1 MNVKSL
7 KVKRKE
13 EVLELKKFLS
23 FSLICLNLFFVLS
36 MCIQPAFA
44 KENVTLNVYN
54 WGEYISDGSDD
65 TLDVNKAFQE
75 KYPHIKINYI
85 NYASNEDLYGK
96 LKAGGS
102 SYDIIIPS
110 DYMISRMI
118 EEDMLEK
125 IDVSKLENYQY
136 IDERY
141 KNLAYDPNNEY
152 SVPYSVGMVGVI
164 YDTTKVDPED
174 TGSWELLWNEKYK
187 GQILNFN
194 NSRDAFATAQFLLGK
209 SVNSPDKGDWLAAL
223 EKLKEQKPLLQ
234 GYVMDEVF
242 LKMQGGNASVAT
254 YYAGDFLTMY
264 SENNDLGFFY
274 PEEGTNF
281 FVDAICIPKGSK
293 HVEEAML
300 YIDFL
305 LSEEV
310 AVANAE
316 YICYAS
322 PNVLVPQNEEYIA
335 YIEDMHPDA
344 LEILYPEATAFRTE
358 SYLNLSEEMRIYESR
373 LWEELMS
380 FGSQDVGIYVL
391 TVVLAVAI
399 LSLWVVT
406 SIKKRKLSKY

>member
-1 MNVKSL
+1 MF
-7 KVKRKE
+7 
-13 EVLELKKFLS
+13 ELKRILS
-23 FSLICLNLFFVLS
+23 FSLICINLLFAFS
-36 MCIQPAFA
+36 MAVSPVSAAEQ
-44 KENVTLNVYN
+44 VTLNIYN

-65 TLDVNKAFQE
+65 TVDVNKAFEE

-102 SYDIIIPS
+102 SYDVIFPS

-118 EEDMLEK
+118 EENMLEK
-125 IDVSKLENYQY
+125 IDVSKLENYKY
-136 IDERY
+136 IDDRY
-141 KNLAYDPNNEY
+141 KNLEYDPNNEY

-164 YDTTKVDPED
+164 YDSTKVVSED
-174 TGSWELLWNEKYK
+174 TGSWNLLWNEKYK

-209 SVNSPDKGDWLAAL
+209 SVNSDDKADWLEAL

-242 LKMQGGNASVAT
+242 LKMQGGNAAVAT

-264 SENNDLGFFY
+264 SENDDLAFY
-274 PEEGTNF
+274 YPKEGTNF
-281 FVDAICIPKGSK
+281 FVDAMCIPKGSK
-293 HVEEAML
+293 NIEEAML

-305 LSEEV
+305 LSEEI

-322 PNVLVPQNEEYIA
+322 PNTLVPQNEEYIE
-335 YIEDMHPDA
+335 YIQEMHPDA
-344 LEILYPEATAFRTE
+344 LEILYPQATAFRTE
-358 SYLNLSEEMRIYESR
+358 SYLNLSEEMRRYESQ

-380 FGSQDVGIYVL
+380 YGSQDAGIYIL
-391 TVVLAVAI
+391 SIVLAVGI
-399 LSLWVVT
+399 LTLWITT
-406 SIKKRKLSKY
+406 SIRKRRLSKY

>member
-1 MNVKSL
+1 MF
-7 KVKRKE
+7 
-13 EVLELKKFLS
+13 ELKRILS
-23 FSLICLNLFFVLS
+23 FSLICINLLFAFS
-36 MCIQPAFA
+36 MAISPISAAEQ
-44 KENVTLNVYN
+44 VTLNIYN

-65 TLDVNKAFQE
+65 TVDVNKAFEE

-102 SYDIIIPS
+102 SYDVIFPS

-118 EEDMLEK
+118 EENMLEK
-125 IDVSKLENYQY
+125 IDVSKLENYKY
-136 IDERY
+136 IDDRY
-141 KNLAYDPNNEY
+141 KNLEYDPNNEY

-164 YDTTKVDPED
+164 YDSTKVVSED
-174 TGSWELLWNEKYK
+174 TGSWNLLWNEKYK

-209 SVNSPDKGDWLAAL
+209 SVNSDDKADWLEAL

-242 LKMQGGNASVAT
+242 LKMQGENAAVAT

-264 SENNDLGFFY
+264 SENDDLAFY
-274 PEEGTNF
+274 YPKEGTNF
-281 FVDAICIPKGSK
+281 FVDAMCIPKGSK
-293 HVEEAML
+293 NIEEAML

-305 LSEEV
+305 LSEEI

-322 PNVLVPQNEEYIA
+322 PNTLVPQNEEYIE
-335 YIEDMHPDA
+335 YIQEMHPDA
-344 LEILYPEATAFRTE
+344 LEILYPQATAFRTE
-358 SYLNLSEEMRIYESR
+358 SYLNLSEEMRRYESQ

-380 FGSQDVGIYVL
+380 YGSQDAGIYIL
-391 TVVLAVAI
+391 SVVLAVGI
-399 LSLWVVT
+399 LALWITT
-406 SIKKRKLSKY
+406 SIRKRRLSKY

>member
-1 MNVKSL
+1 VF
-7 KVKRKE
+7 
-13 EVLELKKFLS
+13 ELKRILS
-23 FSLICLNLFFVLS
+23 FSLICINLLFAFS
-36 MCIQPAFA
+36 MAISPVSVAEQ
-44 KENVTLNVYN
+44 VTLNIYN

-65 TLDVNKAFQE
+65 TVDVNKAFEE

-102 SYDIIIPS
+102 SYDVIFPS

-118 EEDMLEK
+118 EENMLEK
-125 IDVSKLENYQY
+125 IDVSKLENYKY
-136 IDERY
+136 IDDRY
-141 KNLAYDPNNEY
+141 KNLEYDPNNEY

-164 YDTTKVDPED
+164 YDSTKVVSED
-174 TGSWELLWNEKYK
+174 TGSWNLLWNEKYK

-209 SVNSPDKGDWLAAL
+209 SVNSDDKADWLEAL

-242 LKMQGGNASVAT
+242 LKMQGGNAAVAT

-264 SENNDLGFFY
+264 SENDDLAFY
-274 PEEGTNF
+274 YPKEGTNF
-281 FVDAICIPKGSK
+281 FVDAMCIPKGSK
-293 HVEEAML
+293 NIEEAML

-305 LSEEV
+305 LSEEI

-322 PNVLVPQNEEYIA
+322 PNTLVPQNEEYIE
-335 YIEDMHPDA
+335 YIQEMHPDA
-344 LEILYPEATAFRTE
+344 LEILYPQATAFRTE
-358 SYLNLSEEMRIYESR
+358 SYLNLSEEMRRYESQ

-380 FGSQDVGIYVL
+380 YGSQDAGIYIL
-391 TVVLAVAI
+391 SIVLAVGI
-399 LSLWVVT
+399 LTLWIT
-406 SIKKRKLSKY
+406 ASIRKRRLSKY

>member
-1 MNVKSL
+1 M
-7 KVKRKE
+7 
-13 EVLELKKFLS
+13 KKFIS
-23 FSLICLNLFFVLS
+23 FSLILINLFSVISVF
-36 MCIQPAFA
+36 IPAVSAA
-44 KENVTLNVYN
+44 KDQVTINVYN
-54 WGEYISDGSDD
+54 WGEYISDGSDG
-65 TLDVNKAFQE
+65 TLDVNKAFE
-75 KYPHIKINYI
+75 RKYPNIKVNYT

-125 IDVSKLENYQY
+125 IDVSRLENYKY
-136 IDERY
+136 IDPKY
-141 KNLAYDPNNEY
+141 KNMIYDPTNEY
-152 SVPYSVGMVGVI
+152 SVPYCVGMVGVI
-164 YDTTKVDPED
+164 YDTTKVDEAD
-174 TGSWELLWNEKYK
+174 TGSWNLLWNEKYS

-209 SVNSPDKGDWLAAL
+209 SVNSTDKNDWLMAL

-242 LKMQGGNASVAT
+242 LKMQGGNAAVAT
-254 YYAGDFLTMY
+254 YYAGDYLTMY
-264 SENNDLGFFY
+264 AENEDLAFFY
-274 PEEGTNF
+274 PEEGTNV

-310 AVANAE
+310 SVANAE

-322 PNVLVPQNEEYIA
+322 PNMLVPKNEGYIEYIT
-335 YIEDMHPDA
+335 ELHEDA
-344 LEILYPEATAFRTE
+344 LSILYPETTAFRTE
-358 SYLNLSEEMRIYESR
+358 SYLNLSEDMRSYESQ

-380 FGSQDVGIYVL
+380 YGSQDVGIYVL
-391 TVVLAVAI
+391 TIVLAVAI
-399 LSLWVVT
+399 LALWIYCA
-406 SIKKRKLSKY
+406 IKKRILSRY

>member
-1 MNVKSL
+1 VF
-7 KVKRKE
+7 
-13 EVLELKKFLS
+13 ELKRILS
-23 FSLICLNLFFVLS
+23 FSLICINLLFAFS
-36 MCIQPAFA
+36 MAISPVSAAEQ
-44 KENVTLNVYN
+44 VTLNIYN

-65 TLDVNKAFQE
+65 TVDVNKAFEE

-102 SYDIIIPS
+102 SYDVIFPS

-118 EEDMLEK
+118 EENMLEK
-125 IDVSKLENYQY
+125 IDVSKLENYKY
-136 IDERY
+136 IDDRY
-141 KNLAYDPNNEY
+141 KNLEYDPNNEY

-164 YDTTKVDPED
+164 YDSTKVVSED
-174 TGSWELLWNEKYK
+174 TGSWNLLWNEKYK

-209 SVNSPDKGDWLAAL
+209 SVNSDDKADWLEAL

-242 LKMQGGNASVAT
+242 LKMQGGNAAVAT

-264 SENNDLGFFY
+264 SENDDLAFY
-274 PEEGTNF
+274 YPKEGTNF
-281 FVDAICIPKGSK
+281 FVDAMCIPKGSK
-293 HVEEAML
+293 NIEEAML

-305 LSEEV
+305 LSEEI

-322 PNVLVPQNEEYIA
+322 PNTLVPQNEEYIE
-335 YIEDMHPDA
+335 YIQEMHPDA
-344 LEILYPEATAFRTE
+344 LEILYPQATAFRTE
-358 SYLNLSEEMRIYESR
+358 SYLNLSEEMRRYESQ

-380 FGSQDVGIYVL
+380 YGSQDAGIYIL
-391 TVVLAVAI
+391 SIVLAVGI
-399 LSLWVVT
+399 LTLWIT
-406 SIKKRKLSKY
+406 ASIRKRRLSKY

>member
-1 MNVKSL
+1 MF
-7 KVKRKE
+7 
-13 EVLELKKFLS
+13 ELKRILS
-23 FSLICLNLFFVLS
+23 FSLICINLLFAFS
-36 MCIQPAFA
+36 MAISPVSVAEQ
-44 KENVTLNVYN
+44 VTLNIYN

-65 TLDVNKAFQE
+65 TVDVNKAFEE

-102 SYDIIIPS
+102 SYDVIFPS

-118 EEDMLEK
+118 EENMLEK
-125 IDVSKLENYQY
+125 IDVSKLENYKY
-136 IDERY
+136 IDDRY
-141 KNLAYDPNNEY
+141 KNLEYDPNNEY

-164 YDTTKVDPED
+164 YDSTKVVSED
-174 TGSWELLWNEKYK
+174 TGSWNLLWNEKYK

-209 SVNSPDKGDWLAAL
+209 SVNSDDKADWLEAL

-242 LKMQGGNASVAT
+242 LKMQGGNAAVAT

-264 SENNDLGFFY
+264 SENDDLAFY
-274 PEEGTNF
+274 YPKEGTNF
-281 FVDAICIPKGSK
+281 FVDAMCIPKGSK
-293 HVEEAML
+293 NIEEAML

-305 LSEEV
+305 LSEEI

-322 PNVLVPQNEEYIA
+322 PNTLVPQNEEYIE
-335 YIEDMHPDA
+335 YIQEMHPDA
-344 LEILYPEATAFRTE
+344 LEILYPQATAFRTE
-358 SYLNLSEEMRIYESR
+358 SYLNLSEEMRRYESQ

-380 FGSQDVGIYVL
+380 YGSQDAGIYIL
-391 TVVLAVAI
+391 SIVLAVGI
-399 LSLWVVT
+399 LTLWIT
-406 SIKKRKLSKY
+406 ASIRKRRLSKY

>member
-1 MNVKSL
+1 MF
-7 KVKRKE
+7 
-13 EVLELKKFLS
+13 ELKRILS
-23 FSLICLNLFFVLS
+23 FSLICINLLFAFS
-36 MCIQPAFA
+36 MAVSPVSAAEQ
-44 KENVTLNVYN
+44 VTLNIYN

-65 TLDVNKAFQE
+65 TVDVNKAFEE

-102 SYDIIIPS
+102 SYDVIFPS

-118 EEDMLEK
+118 EENMLEK
-125 IDVSKLENYQY
+125 IDVSKLENYKY
-136 IDERY
+136 IDDRY

-164 YDTTKVDPED
+164 YDSTKVVSED
-174 TGSWELLWNEKYK
+174 TGSWNLLWNEKYK

-209 SVNSPDKGDWLAAL
+209 SVNSTDKADWLEAL

-242 LKMQGGNASVAT
+242 LKMQGGNAAVAT

-264 SENNDLGFFY
+264 SENDDLAFY
-274 PEEGTNF
+274 YPKEGTNF
-281 FVDAICIPKGSK
+281 FVDAMCIPKGSK
-293 HVEEAML
+293 NIEEAML

-305 LSEEV
+305 LSEEI

-322 PNVLVPQNEEYIA
+322 PNTLVPQNEEYIE
-335 YIEDMHPDA
+335 YIQEMHPDA
-344 LEILYPEATAFRTE
+344 LEILYPQATAFRTE
-358 SYLNLSEEMRIYESR
+358 SYLNLSEEMRRYESQ

-380 FGSQDVGIYVL
+380 YGSQDAGIYIL
-391 TVVLAVAI
+391 SVVLAVGI
-399 LSLWVVT
+399 LTLWITT
-406 SIKKRKLSKY
+406 SIRKRRLSKY

>member
-1 MNVKSL
+1 M
-7 KVKRKE
+7 
-13 EVLELKKFLS
+13 KKLVS
-23 FSLICLNLFFVLS
+23 FVL
-36 MCIQPAFA
+36 IAFNLA
-44 KENVTLNVYN
+44 LLPILLAFSVAAEESVTLNIYN

-65 TLDVNKAFQE
+65 SLDVNKAFEE

-102 SYDIIIPS
+102 SYDIIFPS

-125 IDVSKLENYQY
+125 IDVTKLENYKY
-136 IDERY
+136 IDDRY
-141 KNLAYDPNNEY
+141 KNLVYDPNNQY

-164 YDTTKVDPED
+164 YDSSKVDEED
-174 TGSWELLWNEKYK
+174 VGSWDLLWNEKYS

-194 NSRDAFATAQFLLGK
+194 NSRDAFATAQFLLGS
-209 SVNSPDKGDWLAAL
+209 SVNSTEKADWIAAL
-223 EKLKEQKPLLQ
+223 DKLKEQKPLLQ

-242 LKMQGGNASVAT
+242 LKMQGGNAAVAT

-264 SENNDLGFFY
+264 AENEDLAFFY

-293 HVEEAML
+293 NIDEAML

-322 PNVLVPQNEEYIA
+322 PNVLVPQNEEYME
-335 YIEDMHPDA
+335 YITEMHPDA
-344 LEILYPEATAFRTE
+344 LEILYPEKTAFRTE
-358 SYLNLSEEMRIYESR
+358 SYLNLSEDMRRFESQ

-380 FGSQDVGIYVL
+380 YGGLDVGICVTAAVL
-391 TVVLAVAI
+391 TGSVIVLWIV
-399 LSLWVVT
+399 SSVR
-406 SIKKRKLSKY
+406 KRRRSKY

>member
-1 MNVKSL
+1 MICINL
-7 KVKRKE
+7 
-13 EVLELKKFLS
+13 LFA
-23 FSLICLNLFFVLS
+23 FSMAVS
-36 MCIQPAFA
+36 PVSAAEQ
-44 KENVTLNVYN
+44 VTLNIYN

-65 TLDVNKAFQE
+65 TVDVNKAFEE

-102 SYDIIIPS
+102 SYDVIFPS

-118 EEDMLEK
+118 EENMLEK
-125 IDVSKLENYQY
+125 IDVSKLENYKY
-136 IDERY
+136 IDDRY

-164 YDTTKVDPED
+164 YNSTKVVSED
-174 TGSWELLWNEKYK
+174 TGSWNLLWNEKYK

-209 SVNSPDKGDWLAAL
+209 SVNSTDKADWLEAL

-242 LKMQGGNASVAT
+242 LKMQGGNAAVAT

-264 SENNDLGFFY
+264 SENDDLAFY
-274 PEEGTNF
+274 YPKEGTNF
-281 FVDAICIPKGSK
+281 FVDAMCIPKGSK
-293 HVEEAML
+293 NIEEAML

-305 LSEEV
+305 LSEEI

-322 PNVLVPQNEEYIA
+322 PNTLVPQNEEYIE
-335 YIEDMHPDA
+335 YIQEMHPDA
-344 LEILYPEATAFRTE
+344 LEILYPQATAFRTE
-358 SYLNLSEEMRIYESR
+358 SYLNLSEEMRRYESQ

-380 FGSQDVGIYVL
+380 YGSQDAGIYIL
-391 TVVLAVAI
+391 SVVLAVGI
-399 LSLWVVT
+399 LTLWIT
-406 SIKKRKLSKY
+406 ASIRKRRLSKY

>member
-1 MNVKSL
+1 M
-7 KVKRKE
+7 
-13 EVLELKKFLS
+13 KKFLS
-23 FSLICLNLFFVLS
+23 FSLICFNLFFVFS
-36 MCIQPAFA
+36 MFIPSVFA
-44 KENVTLNVYN
+44 ADPVTLNIYN

-65 TLDVNKAFQE
+65 TIDVNKEFE
-75 KYPHIKINYI
+75 KKYPHIKINYI

-102 SYDIIIPS
+102 SYDVIFPS

-118 EEDMLEK
+118 EENMLEK

-136 IDERY
+136 IDQRY
-141 KNLAYDPNNEY
+141 RNLAYDPNNEY

-164 YDTTKVDPED
+164 YDTTKVAPED
-174 TGSWELLWNEKYK
+174 TGSWNLLWNEKYR

-209 SVNSPDKGDWLAAL
+209 SVNSTDKGDWLEAL

-264 SENNDLGFFY
+264 SENENLGFFY
-274 PEEGTNF
+274 PQEGTNF
-281 FVDAICIPKGSK
+281 FVDAMCIPKGSK
-293 HVEEAML
+293 HIDEAML

-305 LSEEV
+305 LSEEI

-322 PNVLVPQNEEYIA
+322 PNVLVPQNEEYIE
-335 YIEDMHPDA
+335 YLTDMHEDA

-358 SYLNLSEEMRIYESR
+358 SYLNLSEEMRRYESQ

-391 TVVLAVAI
+391 TAVLAVAI
-399 LSLWVVT
+399 LTLWIFCAV
-406 SIKKRKLSKY
+406 KKRLLSRY

>member
-1 MNVKSL
+1 MF
-7 KVKRKE
+7 
-13 EVLELKKFLS
+13 ELKRILS
-23 FSLICLNLFFVLS
+23 FSLICINLLFAFS
-36 MCIQPAFA
+36 MAISPVSAAEQ
-44 KENVTLNVYN
+44 VTLNIYN

-65 TLDVNKAFQE
+65 TVDVNKAFEE

-102 SYDIIIPS
+102 SYDVIFPS

-118 EEDMLEK
+118 EENMLEK
-125 IDVSKLENYQY
+125 IDVSKLENYKY
-136 IDERY
+136 IDDRY
-141 KNLAYDPNNEY
+141 KNLEYDPNNEY

-164 YDTTKVDPED
+164 YDSTKVVSED
-174 TGSWELLWNEKYK
+174 TGSWNLLWNEKYK

-209 SVNSPDKGDWLAAL
+209 SVNSDDKADWLEAL

-242 LKMQGGNASVAT
+242 LKMQGGNAAVAT

-264 SENNDLGFFY
+264 SENDDLAFY
-274 PEEGTNF
+274 YPKEGTNF
-281 FVDAICIPKGSK
+281 FVDAMCIPKGSK
-293 HVEEAML
+293 NIEEAML

-305 LSEEV
+305 LSEEI

-322 PNVLVPQNEEYIA
+322 PNTLVPQNEEYIE
-335 YIEDMHPDA
+335 YIQEMHPDA
-344 LEILYPEATAFRTE
+344 LEILYPQATAFRTE
-358 SYLNLSEEMRIYESR
+358 SYLNLSEEMRRYESQ

-380 FGSQDVGIYVL
+380 YGSQDAGIYIL
-391 TVVLAVAI
+391 SIVLAVGI
-399 LSLWVVT
+399 LALWITT
-406 SIKKRKLSKY
+406 SIRKRRLSKY

>member
-1 MNVKSL
+1 M
-7 KVKRKE
+7 KRI
-13 EVLELKKFLS
+13 LS
-23 FSLICLNLFFVLS
+23 FSLICINLLFAFS
-36 MCIQPAFA
+36 MAISPVSAAEQ
-44 KENVTLNVYN
+44 VTLNIYN

-65 TLDVNKAFQE
+65 TVDVNKAFEE

-102 SYDIIIPS
+102 SYDVIFPS

-118 EEDMLEK
+118 EENMLEK
-125 IDVSKLENYQY
+125 IDVSKLENYKY
-136 IDERY
+136 IDDRY
-141 KNLAYDPNNEY
+141 KNLEYDPNNEY

-164 YDTTKVDPED
+164 YDSTKVVSED
-174 TGSWELLWNEKYK
+174 TGSWNLLWNEKYK

-209 SVNSPDKGDWLAAL
+209 SVNSDDKADWLEAL

-242 LKMQGGNASVAT
+242 LKMQGGNAAVAT

-264 SENNDLGFFY
+264 SENDDLAFY
-274 PEEGTNF
+274 YPKEGTNF
-281 FVDAICIPKGSK
+281 FVDAMCIPKGSK
-293 HVEEAML
+293 NIEEAML

-305 LSEEV
+305 LSEEI

-322 PNVLVPQNEEYIA
+322 PNTLVPQNEEYIE
-335 YIEDMHPDA
+335 YIQEMHPDA
-344 LEILYPEATAFRTE
+344 LEILYPQATAFRTE
-358 SYLNLSEEMRIYESR
+358 SYLNLSEEMRRYESQ

-380 FGSQDVGIYVL
+380 YGSQDAGIYIL
-391 TVVLAVAI
+391 SIVLAVGI
-399 LSLWVVT
+399 LALWITT
-406 SIKKRKLSKY
+406 SIRKRRLSKY

>member
-7 KVKRKE
+7 KTKRRR
-13 EVLELKKFLS
+13 EVPELKKILS
-23 FSLICLNLFFVLS
+23 FSLIFFSLFFIFS
-36 MCIQPAFA
+36 MSVIPTFA
-44 KENVTLNVYN
+44 EENVTLNVYN
-54 WGEYISDGSDD
+54 WGEYISDGSDGS
-65 TLDVNKAFQE
+65 LDVNKAFEE

-118 EEDMLEK
+118 EENMLEK
-125 IDVSKLENYQY
+125 IDVTKLENYKN
-136 IDERY
+136 IDPRY
-141 KNLAYDPNNEY
+141 KNLVYDPNNEY

-164 YDTTKVDPED
+164 YDTTKVAPED
-174 TGSWELLWNEKYK
+174 TGSWGLLWNEKYK
-187 GQILNFN
+187 GKILNFN
-194 NSRDAFATAQFLLGK
+194 NSRDAFATAQFYLGK
-209 SVNSPDKGDWLAAL
+209 SVNSTDKGDWLEAL

-242 LKMQGGNASVAT
+242 LKMQGGNAAVAT

-274 PEEGTNF
+274 PKEGTNF
-281 FVDAICIPKGSK
+281 FVDAVCIPKGSK
-293 HVEEAML
+293 HIEEAML

-322 PNVLVPQNEEYIA
+322 PNVLVPQNAEYVEYIQ
-335 YIEDMHPDA
+335 EMHEDA

-358 SYLNLSEEMRIYESR
+358 SYLNLSEEMRMYESS

-399 LSLWVVT
+399 LALWIIT
-406 SIKKRKLSKY
+406 AIRKRRLSKY

>member
-1 MNVKSL
+1 MAISPVSAA
-7 KVKRKE
+7 E
-13 EVLELKKFLS
+13 
-23 FSLICLNLFFVLS
+23 
-36 MCIQPAFA
+36 Q
-44 KENVTLNVYN
+44 VTLNIYN

-65 TLDVNKAFQE
+65 TVDVNKAFEE

-102 SYDIIIPS
+102 SYDVIFPS

-118 EEDMLEK
+118 EENMLEK
-125 IDVSKLENYQY
+125 IDVSKLENYKY
-136 IDERY
+136 IDDRY
-141 KNLAYDPNNEY
+141 KNLEYDPNNEY

-164 YDTTKVDPED
+164 YDSTKVVSED
-174 TGSWELLWNEKYK
+174 TGSWNLLWNEKYK

-209 SVNSPDKGDWLAAL
+209 SVNSDDKADWLEAL

-242 LKMQGGNASVAT
+242 LKMQGGNAAVAT

-264 SENNDLGFFY
+264 SENDDLAFY
-274 PEEGTNF
+274 YPKEGTNF
-281 FVDAICIPKGSK
+281 FVDAMCIPKGSK
-293 HVEEAML
+293 NIEEAML

-305 LSEEV
+305 LSEEI

-322 PNVLVPQNEEYIA
+322 PNTLVPQNEEYIE
-335 YIEDMHPDA
+335 YIQEMHPDA
-344 LEILYPEATAFRTE
+344 LEILYPQATAFRTE
-358 SYLNLSEEMRIYESR
+358 SYLNLSEEMRRYESQ

-380 FGSQDVGIYVL
+380 YGSQDAGIYIL
-391 TVVLAVAI
+391 TVVLAVGI
-399 LSLWVVT
+399 LALWITT
-406 SIKKRKLSKY
+406 SIRKRRLSKY

>member
-1 MNVKSL
+1 MF
-7 KVKRKE
+7 
-13 EVLELKKFLS
+13 ELKRILS
-23 FSLICLNLFFVLS
+23 FSLICINLLFAFS
-36 MCIQPAFA
+36 MAVSPVSAAEQ
-44 KENVTLNVYN
+44 VTLNIYN

-65 TLDVNKAFQE
+65 TVDVNKAFEE

-102 SYDIIIPS
+102 SYDVIFPS

-118 EEDMLEK
+118 EENMLEK
-125 IDVSKLENYQY
+125 IDVSKLENYKY
-136 IDERY
+136 IDDRY

-164 YDTTKVDPED
+164 YDSTKVVSED
-174 TGSWELLWNEKYK
+174 TGSWNLLWNEKYK

-209 SVNSPDKGDWLAAL
+209 SVNSTDKADWLEAL

-242 LKMQGGNASVAT
+242 LKMQGGNAAVAT

-264 SENNDLGFFY
+264 SENDDLAFY
-274 PEEGTNF
+274 YPKEGTNF
-281 FVDAICIPKGSK
+281 FVDAMCIPKGSK
-293 HVEEAML
+293 NIEEAML

-305 LSEEV
+305 LSEEI

-322 PNVLVPQNEEYIA
+322 PNTLVPQNEEYIE
-335 YIEDMHPDA
+335 YIQEMHPDA
-344 LEILYPEATAFRTE
+344 LEILYPQATAFRTE
-358 SYLNLSEEMRIYESR
+358 SYLNLSEEMRRYESQ

-380 FGSQDVGIYVL
+380 YGSQDAGIYIL
-391 TVVLAVAI
+391 SVVLAVGI
-399 LSLWVVT
+399 LTLWIT
-406 SIKKRKLSKY
+406 ASIRKRRLSKY

>member
-1 MNVKSL
+1 MF
-7 KVKRKE
+7 
-13 EVLELKKFLS
+13 ELKRILS
-23 FSLICLNLFFVLS
+23 FSLICINLLFAFS
-36 MCIQPAFA
+36 MAVSPVSAAEQ
-44 KENVTLNVYN
+44 VTLNIYN

-65 TLDVNKAFQE
+65 TVDVNKAFEE

-102 SYDIIIPS
+102 SYDVIFPS

-118 EEDMLEK
+118 EENMLEK
-125 IDVSKLENYQY
+125 IDVSKLENYKY
-136 IDERY
+136 IDDRY
-141 KNLAYDPNNEY
+141 KNLEYDPNNEY

-164 YDTTKVDPED
+164 YDSTKVVSED
-174 TGSWELLWNEKYK
+174 TGSWNLLWNEKYK

-209 SVNSPDKGDWLAAL
+209 SVNSDDKADWLEAL

-242 LKMQGGNASVAT
+242 LKMQGGNAAVAT

-264 SENNDLGFFY
+264 SENDDLAFY
-274 PEEGTNF
+274 YPKEGTNF
-281 FVDAICIPKGSK
+281 FVDAMCIPKGSK
-293 HVEEAML
+293 NIEEAML

-305 LSEEV
+305 LSEEI

-322 PNVLVPQNEEYIA
+322 PNTLVPQNEEYIE
-335 YIEDMHPDA
+335 YIQEMHPDA
-344 LEILYPEATAFRTE
+344 LEILYPQATAFRTE
-358 SYLNLSEEMRIYESR
+358 SYLNLSEEMRRYESQ

-380 FGSQDVGIYVL
+380 YGSQDAGIYIL
-391 TVVLAVAI
+391 TVVLAVGI
-399 LSLWVVT
+399 LALWITT
-406 SIKKRKLSKY
+406 SIRKRRLSKY

>member
-1 MNVKSL
+1 MF
-7 KVKRKE
+7 
-13 EVLELKKFLS
+13 ELKRILS
-23 FSLICLNLFFVLS
+23 FSLICINLLFAFS
-36 MCIQPAFA
+36 MAISPVSAAEQ
-44 KENVTLNVYN
+44 VTLNIYN

-65 TLDVNKAFQE
+65 TVDVNKAFEE

-102 SYDIIIPS
+102 SYDVIFPS

-118 EEDMLEK
+118 EENMLEK
-125 IDVSKLENYQY
+125 IDVSKLENYKY
-136 IDERY
+136 IDDRY
-141 KNLAYDPNNEY
+141 KNLEYDPNNEY

-164 YDTTKVDPED
+164 YDSTKVVSED
-174 TGSWELLWNEKYK
+174 TGSWNLLWNEKYK

-209 SVNSPDKGDWLAAL
+209 SVNSDDKADWLEAL

-242 LKMQGGNASVAT
+242 LKMQGGNAAVAT

-264 SENNDLGFFY
+264 SENDDLAFY
-274 PEEGTNF
+274 YPKEGTNF
-281 FVDAICIPKGSK
+281 FVDAMCIPKGSK
-293 HVEEAML
+293 NIEEAML

-305 LSEEV
+305 LSEEI

-322 PNVLVPQNEEYIA
+322 PNTLVPQNEEYIE
-335 YIEDMHPDA
+335 YIQEMHPDA
-344 LEILYPEATAFRTE
+344 LEILYPQATAFRTE
-358 SYLNLSEEMRIYESR
+358 SYLNLSEEMRRYESQ

-380 FGSQDVGIYVL
+380 YGSQDAGIYIL
-391 TVVLAVAI
+391 SVVLAVGI
-399 LSLWVVT
+399 LTLWITT
-406 SIKKRKLSKY
+406 SIRKRRLSKY

>member
-1 MNVKSL
+1 MF
-7 KVKRKE
+7 
-13 EVLELKKFLS
+13 ELKRILS
-23 FSLICLNLFFVLS
+23 FSLICINLLFAFS
-36 MCIQPAFA
+36 MAVSPVSAAEQ
-44 KENVTLNVYN
+44 VTLNIYN

-65 TLDVNKAFQE
+65 TVDVNKAFEE

-102 SYDIIIPS
+102 SYDVIFPS

-118 EEDMLEK
+118 EENMLEK
-125 IDVSKLENYQY
+125 IDVSKLENYKY
-136 IDERY
+136 IDDRY
-141 KNLAYDPNNEY
+141 KNLEYDPNNEY

-164 YDTTKVDPED
+164 YDSTKVVSED
-174 TGSWELLWNEKYK
+174 TGSWNLLWNEKYK

-209 SVNSPDKGDWLAAL
+209 SVNSDDKADWLEAL

-242 LKMQGGNASVAT
+242 LKMQGGNAAVAT

-264 SENNDLGFFY
+264 SENDDLAFY
-274 PEEGTNF
+274 YPQEGTNF
-281 FVDAICIPKGSK
+281 FVDAMCIPKGSK
-293 HVEEAML
+293 NIEEAML

-305 LSEEV
+305 LSEEI

-322 PNVLVPQNEEYIA
+322 PNTLVPQNEEYIE
-335 YIEDMHPDA
+335 YIQEMHPDA
-344 LEILYPEATAFRTE
+344 LEILYPQATAFRTE
-358 SYLNLSEEMRIYESR
+358 SYLNLSEEMRRYESQ

-380 FGSQDVGIYVL
+380 YGSQDAGIYIL
-391 TVVLAVAI
+391 SIVLAVGI
-399 LSLWVVT
+399 LTLWIT
-406 SIKKRKLSKY
+406 ASIRKRRLSKY

>member
-1 MNVKSL
+1 MF
-7 KVKRKE
+7 
-13 EVLELKKFLS
+13 ELKRILS
-23 FSLICLNLFFVLS
+23 FSLICINLLFAFS
-36 MCIQPAFA
+36 MAVSPVSAAEQ
-44 KENVTLNVYN
+44 VTLNIYN

-65 TLDVNKAFQE
+65 TVDVNKAFEE

-102 SYDIIIPS
+102 SYDVIFPS

-118 EEDMLEK
+118 EENMLEK
-125 IDVSKLENYQY
+125 IDVSKLENYKY
-136 IDERY
+136 IDDRY
-141 KNLAYDPNNEY
+141 KNLEYDPNNEY

-164 YDTTKVDPED
+164 YDSTKVVSED
-174 TGSWELLWNEKYK
+174 TGSWNLLWNEKYK

-209 SVNSPDKGDWLAAL
+209 SVNSDDKADWLEAL

-242 LKMQGGNASVAT
+242 LKMQGGNAAVAT

-264 SENNDLGFFY
+264 SENADLAVYY
-274 PEEGTNF
+274 PKEGTNF
-281 FVDAICIPKGSK
+281 FVDAMCIPKGSK
-293 HVEEAML
+293 NIEEAML

-305 LSEEV
+305 LSEEI

-322 PNVLVPQNEEYIA
+322 PNTLVPQNEEYIE
-335 YIEDMHPDA
+335 YIQEMHPDA
-344 LEILYPEATAFRTE
+344 LEILYPQATAFRTE
-358 SYLNLSEEMRIYESR
+358 SYLNLSEEMRRYESQ

-380 FGSQDVGIYVL
+380 YGSQDAGIYIL
-391 TVVLAVAI
+391 SIVLAVGI
-399 LSLWVVT
+399 LTLWITT
-406 SIKKRKLSKY
+406 SIRKRRLSKY

>member
-1 MNVKSL
+1 MF
-7 KVKRKE
+7 
-13 EVLELKKFLS
+13 ELKRILS
-23 FSLICLNLFFVLS
+23 FSLICINLLFAFS
-36 MCIQPAFA
+36 MAISPVSAAEQ
-44 KENVTLNVYN
+44 VTLNIYN

-65 TLDVNKAFQE
+65 TVDVNKAFEE

-102 SYDIIIPS
+102 SYDVIFPS

-118 EEDMLEK
+118 EENMLEK
-125 IDVSKLENYQY
+125 IDVSKLENYKY
-136 IDERY
+136 IDDRY
-141 KNLAYDPNNEY
+141 KNLEYDPNNEY

-164 YDTTKVDPED
+164 YDSTKVVSED
-174 TGSWELLWNEKYK
+174 TGSWNLLWNEKYK

-209 SVNSPDKGDWLAAL
+209 SVNSDDKADWLEAL

-242 LKMQGGNASVAT
+242 LKMQGGNAAVAT

-264 SENNDLGFFY
+264 SENDDLAFY
-274 PEEGTNF
+274 YPKEGTNF
-281 FVDAICIPKGSK
+281 FVDAMCIPKGSK
-293 HVEEAML
+293 NIEEAML

-305 LSEEV
+305 LSEEI

-322 PNVLVPQNEEYIA
+322 PNTLVPQNEEYIE
-335 YIEDMHPDA
+335 YIQEMHPDA
-344 LEILYPEATAFRTE
+344 LEILYPQATAFRTE
-358 SYLNLSEEMRIYESR
+358 SYLNLSEEMRRYESQ

-380 FGSQDVGIYVL
+380 YGSQDAGIYIL
-391 TVVLAVAI
+391 SIVLAVGI
-399 LSLWVVT
+399 LTLWIT
-406 SIKKRKLSKY
+406 ASIRKRRLSKY

>member
-1 MNVKSL
+1 M
-7 KVKRKE
+7 
-13 EVLELKKFLS
+13 KKLVS
-23 FSLICLNLFFVLS
+23 FVL
-36 MCIQPAFA
+36 IALNVALLPVLLAFSA
-44 KENVTLNVYN
+44 AAEERVTLNIYN

-65 TLDVNKAFQE
+65 SLDVNKAFEE

-102 SYDIIIPS
+102 SYDIIFPS

-125 IDVSKLENYQY
+125 IDVTKLENYKY
-136 IDERY
+136 IDDRY
-141 KNLAYDPNNEY
+141 KNLVYDPNNQY

-164 YDTTKVDPED
+164 YDSSKVDEED
-174 TGSWELLWNEKYK
+174 IGSWDLLWNEKYS

-194 NSRDAFATAQFLLGK
+194 NSRDAFATAQFLLGT
-209 SVNSPDKGDWLAAL
+209 SVNSTEKADWIAAL
-223 EKLKEQKPLLQ
+223 DKLKEQKPLLQ

-242 LKMQGGNASVAT
+242 LKMQGGNAAVAT

-264 SENNDLGFFY
+264 AENENLAFFY

-293 HVEEAML
+293 NIDEAML

-322 PNVLVPQNEEYIA
+322 PNVLVPQNEEYME
-335 YIEDMHPDA
+335 YITEMHPDA
-344 LEILYPEATAFRTE
+344 LEILYPEKTAFRTE
-358 SYLNLSEEMRIYESR
+358 SYLNLSEDMRRFESQ

-380 FGSQDVGIYVL
+380 YGGLDVGICVTAAVL
-391 TVVLAVAI
+391 AGSVVVLWIV
-399 LSLWVVT
+399 SSVR
-406 SIKKRKLSKY
+406 KRRRSKY